1 MKKKEFKK
9 ISPKEQYSVL
19 CTLTK
24 EMMGLCEKLANIRNQ
39 SIQASAAYNKLLS
52 CDAVNA
58 QKMKGINEFQQQIEK
73 ITLQIKKMRDLHKE
87 ELCLMKDL
95 VRSEKKMRDFLIIFF
110 ELRDLQAKD
119 FSFSVSL
126 TTDTIHLYPYRGK
139 SVTDDA
145 KHGHY
150 GIVIGQ
156 RRVFVRKY
164 AAYKDDNSGSRK
176 KKQSYNK
183 HDVTETFNL
192 STFLEYMTLKSAK

>member
-1 MKKKEFKK
+1 MKKEEFKK
-9 ISPKEQYSVL
+9 ISLKEQYSVL

-39 SIQASAAYNKLLS
+39 SIQASAVYNKLLS

-73 ITLQIKKMRDLHKE
+73 ITLQIKKM
-87 ELCLMKDL
+87 
-95 VRSEKKMRDFLIIFF
+95 
-110 ELRDLQAKD
+110 RDLQAKD

-176 KKQSYNK
+176 KKQSHNK
-183 HDVTETFNL
+183 HDVTEIFNL
-192 STFLEYMTLKSAK
+192 STFLEYMALKSAK